1 MDVRQ
6 KIVREIKDDS
16 DKFMDVAFN
25 QDESCFSCA
34 TNDGF
39 VVYNTYP
46 LSLKLSKS
54 FKSTPERGGGIGHT
68 QMLYRTNY
76 IALIGGGNR
85 PRYSLNR
92 LVVWDDLQQ
101 KESISL
107 KFMSVVRK
115 VLLSRVHILVCLEN
129 ELFIYNFSS
138 NPKLLCPPIK
148 IYPFGS
154 IDFKVVTTNNAKVTG
169 LVAYPSAKTTG
180 QLHLA
185 DLSKLKANPDNS
197 SSVVDNFLPTTI
209 IKAHRGPIRL
219 VKINNQGTMVATCSN
234 KGTLIRI
241 FSTHN
246 GTLIREFRRGLDRAD
261 IYDMS
266 FSPHGTRLAV
276 VSDKQTLHIF
286 QVLPISDVPAV
297 ENVVHDNGNSVGR
310 ASLSPVPLQRQSPKT
325 NQVHSLRNLVPQQW
339 KPRYLDSVWSMCKI
353 HLKNPRIR
361 NNINDFEFSEDR
373 CRIAWCRDRRRKS
386 NSSFSEDEENSFI
399 VVWKNSRIWEK
410 YVILE
415 KEIEPKSTANS
426 SPSPIVQ
433 WEILRESWREL

>member
-6 KIVREIKDDS
+6 KIVTESKNDDR
-16 DKFMDVAFN
+16 FMDVTFN

-39 VVYNTYP
+39 VVYYTYP

-54 FKSTPERGGGIGHT
+54 FKQSPERGCGIGHT

-76 IALIGGGNR
+76 IALVGGGVR

-92 LVVWDDLQQ
+92 VVVWDDLQQ

-107 KFMSVVRK
+107 KFMSIVRR
-115 VLLSRVHILVCLEN
+115 VMLSRVHILCCLEN

-138 NPKLLCPPIK
+138 TPKLLCPPIK
-148 IYPFGS
+148 IAPFGS
-154 IDFKVVTTNNAKVTG
+154 IDFKVITTGNAKVTG
-169 LVAYPSAKTTG
+169 LVAYPSPKTTG

-185 DLSKLKANPDNS
+185 DLSKLKPGTDGSHATGQS
-197 SSVVDNFLPTTI
+197 ESFLPTTI

-219 VKINNQGTMVATCSN
+219 IKINNQGTMVATCST

-246 GTLIREFRRGLDRAD
+246 GTLIREFRRGLDRAE

-286 QVLPISDVPAV
+286 QVLPVSENSTV
-297 ENVVHDNGNSVGR
+297 ENDIGS
-310 ASLSPVPLQRQSPKT
+310 SLGHVSKSPTPQPRQSVKT
-325 NQVHSLRNLVPQQW
+325 NQVHSLRNIVPQQW
-339 KPRYLDSVWSMCKI
+339 KPRYLDSVWSMCKV
-353 HLKNPRIR
+353 HLKNPRVR
-361 NNINDFEFSEDR
+361 NNVNDLEFGEDR
-373 CRIAWCRDRRRKS
+373 CKIAWCRDRRRKS
-386 NSSFSEDEENSFI
+386 NSSFSEEEENSFI
-399 VVWKNSRIWEK
+399 IVWKNSKIWEK

-415 KEIEPKSTANS
+415 KEVESKGTTSS
-426 SPSPIVQ
+426 SPSPITQ
-433 WEILRESWREL
+433 WEIIRESWREL